1 MFQQR
6 YPPYDAHLT
15 TFYSNNTG
23 SLTVQDENNRRLSPV
38 LEAAAW
44 SYYSSTTVSGNDQPL
59 PATAPTPANV
69 PVDVLDVNYYGGM
82 SQETSVDSTFLFTP
96 TALEFRFNDDT
107 KQYSVPTPHVVHT
120 DDYLRGQAGNV
131 PAPHAGQATER
142 PQEQTS
148 LPTPDSSPKI
158 QVWNVELPVR
168 PFTKPPT
175 EDAVRKM
182 IFRSGRDKDNLS
194 LNLEEPGHATTGFK
208 PPLTGIAAVDEAS
221 RWYYSITPADTEL
234 RRFGGEVCY
243 QYPLEV
249 IQTLQRTLVKDWAN
263 VMPPPIPIVILRP
276 FDYIGG
282 NLLAQ
287 GQDCWAFI
295 VPNENTIWAS
305 VLERGVDK
313 DYRPLATDP
322 KTRQR
327 RKVTTECQR
336 CGTAVYAPHS
346 IVMSQFAVNLF
357 IELPGLPNQGLSE
370 PVINYLGT
378 FVMQYMDNMFM
389 KRDAWNDI
397 AEDIK
402 SNLYD
407 QAPHL
412 FKGLK
417 PYKNVPHVPVVRFIY
432 TKFDGHLVGC
442 ADRALIEVQV
452 ARAMAQLKRNCVEDI
467 ESNGGSDFESDT
479 EMSSDGISSSD
490 FLSSF
495 DFDGYFRAAM
505 QRCLL

>member
-15 TFYSNNTG
+15 TFYSSNTG
-23 SLTVQDENNRRLSPV
+23 SLAVQDENDRQLSPV
-38 LEAAAW
+38 LEAAAS
-44 SYYSSTTVSGNDQPL
+44 SYYSSATVSGNDQPL
-59 PATAPTPANV
+59 PATV
-69 PVDVLDVNYYGGM
+69 P
-82 SQETSVDSTFLFTP
+82 
-96 TALEFRFNDDT
+96 FR
-107 KQYSVPTPHVVHT
+107 VPTPHVVHM
-120 DDYLRGQAGNV
+120 DEYVFSYLRGQIGTV
-131 PAPHAGQATER
+131 PAPYAARAAEQ
-142 PQEQTS
+142 PQEQTG
-148 LPTPDSSPKI
+148 LPTPDSTPKF
-158 QVWNVELPVR
+158 QFWNVELPAR

-175 EDAVRKM
+175 EDAVQKM
-182 IFRSGRDKDNLS
+182 IFRSSRDKDNLS
-194 LNLEEPGHATTGFK
+194 LNLEDPDHATIGFK

-221 RWYYSITPADTEL
+221 RRYYSITPADTEL
-234 RRFGGEVCY
+234 RHFGGEVCY

-249 IQTLQRTLVKDWAN
+249 IQTLQRTLAKDWAN
-263 VMPPPIPIVILRP
+263 VMPPPIPIAILRP

-282 NLLAQ
+282 SLLAQ

-313 DYRPLATDP
+313 DYRPLSTDP

-327 RKVTTECQR
+327 LKVITECQR
-336 CGTAVYAPHS
+336 FGTAAYASHS

-357 IELPGLPNQGLSE
+357 IELPRLPNQGLTE
-370 PVINYLGT
+370 PVVNYLGA

-402 SNLYD
+402 TIWS
-407 QAPHL
+407 
-412 FKGLK
+412 K
-417 PYKNVPHVPVVRFIY
+417 PYKDVPYVPVVRFIY
-432 TKFDGHLVGC
+432 SKFDGHLVGC

-452 ARAMAQLKRNCVEDI
+452 ARAMAQLERNRAEGIQSD
-467 ESNGGSDFESDT
+467 GGSDPESDFKINN
-479 EMSSDGISSSD
+479 DGITSND

-495 DFDGYFRAAM
+495 DSDGYFRSAM

>member
-15 TFYSNNTG
+15 TFYSNHGG
-23 SLTVQDENNRRLSPV
+23 SLAVQDENDRRLSPV

-44 SYYSSTTVSGNDQPL
+44 SYYYSSATDRPL

-69 PVDVLDVNYYGGM
+69 PLDVLDVNYYGGI
-82 SQETSVDSTFLFTP
+82 SQETSADSTFLFTP
-96 TALEFRFNDDT
+96 TALGFRFNDDT
-107 KQYSVPTPHVVHT
+107 QQYSVPTPHVVHT
-120 DDYLRGQAGNV
+120 NEYVCAYPQEQAGDV
-131 PAPHAGQATER
+131 PAPIVTQATEQPR
-142 PQEQTS
+142 EQTS
-148 LPTPDSSPKI
+148 LPTPDSSPRI
-158 QVWNVELPVR
+158 QVWVAEPPVR

-175 EDAVRKM
+175 EDAIREM
-182 IFRSGRDKDNLS
+182 IFRSSRDKDIGRDLFYLS
-194 LNLEEPGHATTGFK
+194 LTLEDPSRAATGFK
-208 PPLTGIAAVDEAS
+208 PPLTGIAAVDKAS
-221 RWYYSITPADTEL
+221 RQYYSITPADTEL

-249 IQTLQRTLVKDWAN
+249 IQTLQRTLAKDWAN

-276 FDYIGG
+276 YDYIGG
-282 NLLAQ
+282 NFLAQ

-295 VPNENTIWAS
+295 VPSENTIWAS

-327 RKVTTECQR
+327 LKVITECQQF
-336 CGTAVYAPHS
+336 GTAVYTPHS

-357 IELPGLPNQGLSE
+357 IELPRLPNQGLAE
-370 PVINYLGT
+370 PVVDYLGT
-378 FVMQYMDNMFM
+378 FVMQYMDNIFM

-402 SNLYD
+402 NNLYD

-417 PYKNVPHVPVVRFIY
+417 PYKNVPHVPVVKFIY

-442 ADRALIEVQV
+442 ADRALTEVQV
-452 ARAMAQLKRNCVEDI
+452 AHAMAQLERKRAEGI
-467 ESNGGSDFESDT
+467 ESDGGSDLESDI
-479 EMSSDGISSSD
+479 EADSDGITGNDS
-490 FLSSF
+490 LSFF
-495 DFDGYFRAAM
+495 DFDGE
-505 QRCLL
+505 